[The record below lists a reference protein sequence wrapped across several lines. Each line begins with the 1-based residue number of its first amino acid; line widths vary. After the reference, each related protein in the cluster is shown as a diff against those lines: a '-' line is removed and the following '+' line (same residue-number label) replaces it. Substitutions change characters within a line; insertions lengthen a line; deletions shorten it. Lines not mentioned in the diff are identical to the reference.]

1 MPNVVSLDLAFHVE
15 VLNYKKNE
23 LMQVAVLLFDDF
35 ETLDVFG
42 PVEILGRIKQHY
54 QVSFYSLTGGLVNNA
69 HGVSIQTKPIDE
81 AKLNAGVFLIPGG
94 HGTRREVENSLLLGK
109 IRELARLNQFVL
121 SVCTGSALLA
131 KAGLLD
137 GKKATS
143 NKKAFDWV
151 TTQGENVTWIRKAR
165 WVKDGKFYTSAGVS
179 AGMDMTLGF
188 LQDVH
193 GLDFA
198 RKVAFEIEYHWTENR
213 EEDHF
218 YQQ

>member
-1 MPNVVSLDLAFHVE
+1 MKVS
-15 VLNYKKNE
+15 
-23 LMQVAVLLFDDF
+23 VLLFEDF

-42 PVEILGRIKQHY
+42 PVEILGRLKQHY
-54 QVSFYSLTGGLVNNA
+54 QVSFYSAAGGIISNN
-69 HGVSIQTKPIDE
+69 HGVEIQTKNLDE
-81 AKLNAGVFLIPGG
+81 IITGTDVLLVPGG
-94 HGTRREVENSLLLGK
+94 YGTRPEVNNNSFINAIK
-109 IRELARLNQFVL
+109 MIASQSSYVL

-131 KAGLLD
+131 KAGLLN

-151 TTQGENVTWIRKAR
+151 VTQGPNVEWVKKAR
-165 WVKDGKFYTSAGVS
+165 WIKDGKFYTSAGVS

-188 LQDVH
+188 LNDQH
-193 GLDFA
+193 GIEFA
-198 RKVAFEIEYHWTENR
+198 RKVAFEIEYDWIENN

>member
-1 MPNVVSLDLAFHVE
+1 MN
-15 VLNYKKNE
+15 
-23 LMQVAVLLFDDF
+23 VAVLLFEDF

-42 PVEILGRIKQHY
+42 PVEILGRLKQYY
-54 QVSFYSLTGGLVNNA
+54 QVSFYSISGGLVNNN
-69 HGVSIQTKPIDE
+69 HGVSIQTKNTNDLKSGTDI
-81 AKLNAGVFLIPGG
+81 FLIPGG
-94 HGTRREVENSLLLGK
+94 YGTRKEVENILLLNK
-109 IRELARLNQFVL
+109 IREISNSTKFVL

-151 TTQGENVTWIRKAR
+151 MTQGENVNWIRKAR

-188 LQDVH
+188 LNDLH
-193 GLDFA
+193 GIEFA
-198 RKVAFEIEYHWTENR
+198 RKVAFEIEYNWIENM
-213 EEDHF
+213 EEDNF
-218 YQQ
+218 FQQ